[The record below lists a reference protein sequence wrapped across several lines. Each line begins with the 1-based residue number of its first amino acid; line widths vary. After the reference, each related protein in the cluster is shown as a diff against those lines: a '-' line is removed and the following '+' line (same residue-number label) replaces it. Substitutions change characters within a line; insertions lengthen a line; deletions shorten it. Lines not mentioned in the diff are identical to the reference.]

1 MMSQGKT
8 PGKDPGGSFQVKVT
22 VFPVPPIA
30 LVLLIARRKDP
41 LVSGKTPWYLAN
53 FWPRLN
59 ILLGNFSSSK
69 IGRNFRKLSGSK
81 RAGNGNRFMLA
92 ISNISKVL
100 HRSAVDSCTLAYR
113 KNV

>member
-1 MMSQGKT
+1 MSNE
-8 PGKDPGGSFQVKVT
+8 S
-22 VFPVPPIA
+22 
-30 LVLLIARRKDP
+30 L
-41 LVSGKTPWYLAN
+41 
-53 FWPRLN
+53 
-59 ILLGNFSSSK
+59 SK

-81 RAGNGNRFMLA
+81 RAGNVNRFMLA